1 MDHYIKSYPKEMEQL
16 DKKEHERRTE
26 DNHRENNEDE
36 PAPRQEKE
44 EGKEEQNVELLLSHP
59 CYLGSLLY

>member
-1 MDHYIKSYPKEMEQL
+1 MEQL
-16 DKKEHERRTE
+16 DKKEHERRTK